1 MTAHLLESIEADLK
15 ESLKSANKT
24 KVSVLRMIKASIKNK
39 EIDKG
44 SPLADEEIIEV
55 LASLAKQRRES
66 IEEFRRAG
74 RNDLVEQEEEELSI
88 LQSYMPEQLSE
99 DELVNLIR
107 VAIEE
112 AGATS
117 LRDMGKVMKLIMPR
131 VKGRADGRVV
141 NQKVREI
148 LQGS

>member
-1 MTAHLLESIEADLK
+1 MTARLLERIEADLK

-44 SPLADEEIIEV
+44 ASLTDEEIIAV
-55 LASLAKQRRES
+55 LASLSKQRRES

-74 RNDLVEQEEEELSI
+74 RNDLVDREEEELSI
-88 LQSYMPEQLSE
+88 LQSYMPAQLSE

-107 VAIEE
+107 AAIEE

-117 LRDMGKVMKLIMPR
+117 PRDMGKVMKIIMPR
-131 VKGRADGRVV
+131 VKGRADGKVV
-141 NQKVREI
+141 NQKVREMLEGI
-148 LQGS
+148 

>member
-1 MTAHLLESIEADLK
+1 MTARLLESIEADLR

-24 KVSVLRMIKASIKNK
+24 KVSVLRMIKASIKNR

-44 SPLADEEIIEV
+44 SPLTDEEIIEV
-55 LASLAKQRRES
+55 LVSLVKQRRES

-74 RNDLVEQEEEELSI
+74 RNDLVKQEEEELSI

-99 DELVNLIR
+99 EELVNLIR
-107 VAIEE
+107 AAIEE

-117 LRDMGKVMKLIMPR
+117 PRDMGKVMKLIMPR
-131 VKGRADGRVV
+131 VKGRADGKVV

>member
-1 MTAHLLESIEADLK
+1 MTAHLLECIEADLK

-24 KVSVLRMIKASIKNK
+24 RVSVLRMIKASIKNR

-44 SPLADEEIIEV
+44 SPLTDEEIIEV

-74 RNDLVEQEEEELSI
+74 RNDLVEQEEEELSV
-88 LQSYMPEQLSE
+88 LQSYMPKQLSE

-107 VAIEE
+107 NAIEE
-112 AGATS
+112 TGATS
-117 LRDMGKVMKLIMPR
+117 SRDIGKVMKLIMPR
-131 VKGRADGRVV
+131 VKGRADGKVV
-141 NQKVREI
+141 NQKVSEI